1 MERYFELLNEAAA
14 PRAAQRVALDA
25 AADFACRV
33 LVPILAFLL
42 GLAM

>member
-1 MERYFELLNEAAA
+1 MERYFELLNDDTA
-14 PRAAQRVALDA
+14 PRAAKRVALDT